1 MNPFRLVR
9 AKSHVGG
16 PMHASIYLHTFPVL
30 LAANAVLYA
39 LMEVAVKNKAGNWR
53 TTSQA
58 DLQAAA
64 TAIFN
69 TGW

>member
-1 MNPFRLVR
+1 
-9 AKSHVGG
+9 
-16 PMHASIYLHTFPVL
+16 MHASIYLHTFPVL

-39 LMEVAVKNKAGNWR
+39 LMEVAVKNKAGNWL